1 MELHSYNNLL
11 KDLKI
16 DIQLGLVSY
25 LTKSNEFTP
34 LEEGLK
40 ILKESKGMLDTAL
53 VANSKEELNAIN
65 EYIISLGFPKN
76 QISSFN

>member
-1 MELHSYNNLL
+1 MDKFY
-11 KDLKI
+11 I
-16 DIQLGLVSY
+16 DIQYSLVSY

-34 LEEGLK
+34 LEEVLK
-40 ILKESKGMLDTAL
+40 ILKETRGMLDTAL
-53 VANSKEELNAIN
+53 VANSKAEFDAIN

>member
-1 MELHSYNNLL
+1 MDKFY
-11 KDLKI
+11 I
-16 DIQLGLVSY
+16 DIQHSLVSY

-40 ILKESKGMLDTAL
+40 ILKETRGMLDTAL
-53 VANSKEELNAIN
+53 VANSKEEFDAIN
-65 EYIISLGFPKN
+65 DYIISLGFPKN

>member
-1 MELHSYNNLL
+1 MDKFY
-11 KDLKI
+11 I
-16 DIQLGLVSY
+16 DIQYDLVSY

-53 VANSKEELNAIN
+53 VANSKEELDAIN
-65 EYIISLGFPKN
+65 DYIISLGFPKN